1 MTHTTTPPASGAAQ
15 MREMAAQRMRQWPFD
30 LPNAEL
36 AIRALPLPAEPHA
49 EQSRKSMSD
58 LVERL
63 WQNLLDKDDRNSP
76 EEYPDMAML
85 TFDEFAGYIREA
97 SAPHAEQIAAL
108 MEAAGAFRDALE
120 ESLAL
125 NINWSSDAEPET
137 LAYYS
142 EYKAVIKQAEA
153 ALARIDATKGGE
165 GEG

>member
-1 MTHTTTPPASGAAQ
+1 MDDAVRVAVRAGGTQRGRRVEHVAIRGNDDDEKIDAMTHPTPPASGAVQ
-15 MREMAAQRMRQWPFD
+15 MRELTLREQELMHAALRRSSKVVHKATAT
-30 LPNAEL
+30 N
-36 AIRALPLPAEPHA
+36 
-49 EQSRKSMSD
+49 
-58 LVERL
+58 
-63 WQNLLDKDDRNSP
+63 
-76 EEYPDMAML
+76 
-85 TFDEFAGYIREA
+85 
-97 SAPHAEQIAAL
+97 PHAEQIAAL
-108 MEAAGAFRDALE
+108 TEATGALRDALE